1 VTDSGPVPGR
11 PGQSAGQ
18 SSWQSPRQSLRLRV
32 LVSGTL
38 LLLVFFGLIV
48 AVLDSAFRSAALE
61 AERDL
66 LDSRMIMLL
75 ASAEPADGNRL
86 VLPVDLPEP
95 LFGAPGSG
103 LYGAIVRR
111 GDGLVWRS
119 DSAIGIEIPWG
130 AAPATGERSFRRLE
144 LADGTPLLA
153 LSMGID
159 WEFPDGAVQ
168 AYVVHVASGLDS
180 LNAQVASFR
189 GQLLVW
195 FGLVAALL
203 LASLALLLRW
213 LLRPLAQIETEIT
226 EIEAGDRPA
235 LSAGYPAELAGVARN
250 LNQLIERE
258 RARAERHRRTLQ
270 DLAHSLKTPL
280 AAMRSLLESDGR
292 RDALGDQVGR
302 MEEIVRYQLSK
313 PLAGSGATLGAE
325 PVPVE
330 TELGRL
336 ADGLGKVYRQR
347 DLRYDL
353 EVEPGLR
360 FHGDR
365 GDLLELAGN
374 LMENA
379 WKWGESRVRVTAARA
394 ADAATPRRGLVLSVE
409 DDGPGI
415 PDGDE
420 SSLLERGRRLDESKP
435 GQGIGLSVVVELAE
449 AYGGGVEV
457 GRSDLGGA
465 RVTVR
470 LPPG

>member
-1 VTDSGPVPGR
+1 M
-11 PGQSAGQ
+11 
-18 SSWQSPRQSLRLRV
+18 

-75 ASAEPADGNRL
+75 AAAEPADGNRL

-111 GDGLVWRS
+111 GDGVVWRS

-144 LADGTPLLA
+144 LAGGTPLLA

-159 WEFPDGAVQ
+159 WEFPDGTVQ

-213 LLRPLAQIETEIT
+213 LLRPLAQIESEIT

-280 AAMRSLLESDGR
+280 AAMRSLLEGDGR

-313 PLAGSGATLGAE
+313 PLAGTGVTLGAE

-330 TELGRL
+330 PELAGL
-336 ADGLGKVYRQR
+336 ADGLHKVYRAR
-347 DLRYDL
+347 DMRCDL
-353 EVEPGLR
+353 DVEPGLR

-379 WKWGESRVRVTAARA
+379 WKWGAGRVRVIATRA
-394 ADAATPRRGLVLSVE
+394 ADGASPRRGLVLTVE

-415 PDGDE
+415 PDGGE
-420 SSLLERGRRLDESKP
+420 NSLLERGRRLDESKP

>member
-1 VTDSGPVPGR
+1 M
-11 PGQSAGQ
+11 
-18 SSWQSPRQSLRLRV
+18 

-75 ASAEPADGNRL
+75 AAAEPADGNTL

-95 LFGAPGSG
+95 LFGSPGSG
-103 LYGAIVRR
+103 LYGALVRR
-111 GDGLVWRS
+111 GDGPVWRS
-119 DSAIGIEIPWG
+119 DSAIGIDIPWG
-130 AAPATGERSFRRLE
+130 AAPATGERSFRRIE
-144 LADGTPLLA
+144 LAEGTPLLA

-159 WEFPDGAVQ
+159 WEFPDATVHS
-168 AYVVHVASGLDS
+168 YIVHVAAGLDS

-189 GQLLVW
+189 RQLLVW

-213 LLRPLAQIETEIT
+213 LLRPLAQIESEIT
-226 EIEAGDRPA
+226 EIEAGERPA
-235 LSAGYPAELAGVARN
+235 MSAGYPAELAGVARN
-250 LNQLIERE
+250 LNQLIDSE

-280 AAMRSLLESDGR
+280 AAMHSLLDGEAE
-292 RDALGDQVGR
+292 RDALAEQVGR
-302 MEEIVRYQLSK
+302 MEEIVRYQLAK
-313 PLAGSGATLGAE
+313 PLVGTGATLGTE
-325 PVPVE
+325 PVPVAP
-330 TELGRL
+330 ELGKL
-336 ADGLGKVYRQR
+336 ADGLQKVYRDR
-347 DLRYDL
+347 GLRCELD
-353 EVEPGLR
+353 VEPGLR
-360 FHGDR
+360 FYGDR

-379 WKWGESRVRVTAARA
+379 HKWGESRVRVTATRA
-394 ADAATPRRGLVLSVE
+394 ADGVSPRQGLVLTVE

-415 PDGDE
+415 PDGGE
-420 SSLLERGRRLDESKP
+420 NSLLERGRRLDETKP
-435 GQGIGLSVVVELAE
+435 GQGIGLSVVVELAD
-449 AYGGGVEV
+449 AYRGGVEV
-457 GRSDLGGA
+457 GRSNLGGA

>member
-1 VTDSGPVPGR
+1 MHAPG
-11 PGQSAGQ
+11 
-18 SSWQSPRQSLRLRV
+18 QSLRLRV

-48 AVLDSAFRSAALE
+48 GVLDSAFRSAALE

-75 ASAEPADGNRL
+75 AAAEPADGNTL

-95 LFGAPGSG
+95 LFGSPGSG
-103 LYGAIVRR
+103 LYGALVRR
-111 GDGLVWRS
+111 GDGAVWRS
-119 DSAIGIEIPWG
+119 DSAIGIDIPWG
-130 AAPATGERSFRRLE
+130 AAPATGERSFRRIE

-159 WEFPDGAVQ
+159 WEFPDGTVH
-168 AYVVHVASGLDS
+168 AYIVHVAAGLDS

-189 GQLLVW
+189 RQLLVW

-213 LLRPLAQIETEIT
+213 LLRPLAQIESEIT
-226 EIEAGDRPA
+226 EIEAGERPA
-235 LSAGYPAELAGVARN
+235 MSAGYPAELAGVARN
-250 LNQLIERE
+250 LNQLIDSE

-280 AAMRSLLESDGR
+280 AAMRSLLEGEGGR
-292 RDALGDQVGR
+292 GALDDQVAR
-302 MEEIVRYQLSK
+302 MEEIVRYQLAK
-313 PLAGSGATLGAE
+313 PLAGTGATLGTE
-325 PVPVE
+325 PVPVAP
-330 TELGRL
+330 ELGKL
-336 ADGLGKVYRQR
+336 ADGLQKVYRDR
-347 DLRYDL
+347 GLRCELD
-353 EVEPGLR
+353 VEPGLR
-360 FHGDR
+360 FYGDR

-379 WKWGESRVRVTAARA
+379 HKWGESRVRVSATRA
-394 ADAATPRRGLVLSVE
+394 ADGVSPRQGMVLTVE

-415 PDGDE
+415 PDGGE

-435 GQGIGLSVVVELAE
+435 GQGIGLSVVVELAD
-449 AYGGGVEV
+449 AYRGGVEV
-457 GRSDLGGA
+457 ARSDLGGA

>member
-1 VTDSGPVPGR
+1 
-11 PGQSAGQ
+11 
-18 SSWQSPRQSLRLRV
+18 V

-75 ASAEPADGNRL
+75 AAAEPADGNTL
-86 VLPVDLPEP
+86 VLPADLPEP
-95 LFGAPGSG
+95 LFGSPGSG
-103 LYGAIVRR
+103 LYGALVRR
-111 GDGLVWRS
+111 GDGPVWRS
-119 DSAIGIEIPWG
+119 DSAIGIDIPWG
-130 AAPATGERSFRRLE
+130 AAPATGERSFRRIE
-144 LADGTPLLA
+144 LAEGTPLLA

-159 WEFPDGAVQ
+159 WEFPDATVHS
-168 AYVVHVASGLDS
+168 YIVHVAAGLDS

-189 GQLLVW
+189 RQLLVW

-213 LLRPLAQIETEIT
+213 LLRPLAQIESEIT
-226 EIEAGDRPA
+226 EIEAGERPA
-235 LSAGYPAELAGVARN
+235 MSAGYPAELAGVARN
-250 LNQLIERE
+250 LNQLIDSE

-280 AAMRSLLESDGR
+280 AAMHSLLDGEAE
-292 RDALGDQVGR
+292 RDALAEQVGR
-302 MEEIVRYQLSK
+302 MEEIVRYQLAK
-313 PLAGSGATLGAE
+313 PLVGTGATLGTE
-325 PVPVE
+325 PVPVAP
-330 TELGRL
+330 ELGKL
-336 ADGLGKVYRQR
+336 ADGLQKVYRDR
-347 DLRYDL
+347 GLRCELD
-353 EVEPGLR
+353 VEPGLR
-360 FHGDR
+360 FYGDR

-379 WKWGESRVRVTAARA
+379 HKWGESRVRVTATRA
-394 ADAATPRRGLVLSVE
+394 ADGVSPRQGLVLTVE

-415 PDGDE
+415 PDGGE
-420 SSLLERGRRLDESKP
+420 NSLLERGRRLDETKP
-435 GQGIGLSVVVELAE
+435 GQGIGLSVVVELAD
-449 AYGGGVEV
+449 AYRGGVEV
-457 GRSDLGGA
+457 GRSNLGGA